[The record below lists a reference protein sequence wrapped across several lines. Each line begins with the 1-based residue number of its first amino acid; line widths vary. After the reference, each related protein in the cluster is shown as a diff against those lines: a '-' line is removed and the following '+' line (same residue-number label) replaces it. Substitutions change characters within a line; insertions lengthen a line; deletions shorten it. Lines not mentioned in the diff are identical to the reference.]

1 MIAKRPGSLRRIRAV
16 TAAAARTG
24 LPTSLMI
31 GASAMPLPAMSS
43 AASKPETSRTPL
55 PRPSA
60 HTPFEDVQ
68 GVLTGCLFAALALVM
83 FRESTLLTGG
93 TTGLSF
99 LLHYLNG
106 WSLGATL
113 FVLNLPFYLF
123 GLRVLGRAF
132 TIKTFCA
139 VGVLAVYTETLP
151 LLVSFD
157 RLDPVFS
164 SIMAG
169 LLAGTGI
176 LILIRHGASLG
187 GVTILALYLQK
198 RRGWRA
204 GVVQMACDCAILS
217 LGLLV
222 VSVDKVALSVL
233 AAAAVNFVIAVN
245 HRPDRY
251 FGI

>member
-1 MIAKRPGSLRRIRAV
+1 MPQTRPTDA
-16 TAAAARTG
+16 
-24 LPTSLMI
+24 P
-31 GASAMPLPAMSS
+31 ASAGDSAGTPPL
-43 AASKPETSRTPL
+43 L
-55 PRPSA
+55 PQARA

-68 GVLTGCLFAALALVM
+68 GIFTGCLFAALALVM

-93 TTGLSF
+93 TTGLAF
-99 LLHYLNG
+99 LIHYLGG
-106 WSLGATL
+106 WPLGAIL
-113 FVLNLPFYLF
+113 FLINLPFYIF
-123 GLRVLGRAF
+123 GLRTLGRLF

-139 VGVLAVYTETLP
+139 VAVLALQTELLP
-151 LLVSFD
+151 ALVSFG
-157 RLDPVFS
+157 RLDPVFAAV
-164 SIMAG
+164 MAG

-204 GVVQMACDCAILS
+204 GWVQMAIDCAILS
-217 LGLLV
+217 LAFLV
-222 VSVDKVALSVL
+222 LSPDKVALSVL
-233 AAAAVNFVIAVN
+233 GAAALNFVIAVN

>member
-1 MIAKRPGSLRRIRAV
+1 MINPP
-16 TAAAARTG
+16 
-24 LPTSLMI
+24 PTPPQ
-31 GASAMPLPAMSS
+31 PLPSS
-43 AASKPETSRTPL
+43 PPDSSRTPG
-55 PRPSA
+55 PKPTN
-60 HTPFEDVQ
+60 HTLFEDVQ
-68 GVLTGCLFAALALVM
+68 GVLTGCLFVALALVM
-83 FRESTLLTGG
+83 FRESSLLTGG

-99 LLHYLNG
+99 LMHYLADWPLG
-106 WSLGATL
+106 VSLV
-113 FVLNLPFYLF
+113 VLNLPFYAF
-123 GLRVLGRAF
+123 GLRALGLAF

-139 VGVLAVYTETLP
+139 VAVLALYTETLP

-157 RLDPVFS
+157 MLNPVFA

-187 GVTILALYLQK
+187 GVTILGLYLQK

-204 GVVQMACDCAILS
+204 GSVQMVADILIMA
-217 LGLLV
+217 LGLL
-222 VSVDKVALSVL
+222 ALSLDKIALSIL
-233 AAAAVNFVIAVN
+233 AAAAVNLVIAVN